1 MNRLK
6 APEQQ
11 PRALPVGAGLSTS
24 ALLSSALL
32 GAASLSP
39 QRDYS
44 FSFWQEIPE
53 VKNRGLLEGLPS
65 QQRHLQEV
73 PEKGISWGR
82 EGPRSSRGVSES
94 CRQEAKSGRLGQWI
108 GFKP

>member
-6 APEQQ
+6 APEKQ
-11 PRALPVGAGLSTS
+11 PRARPVGAGFST
-24 ALLSSALL
+24 ATLLSSALL
-32 GAASLSP
+32 GAASLSH

-53 VKNRGLLEGLPS
+53 VKSRGLLEGLPA

-73 PEKGISWGR
+73 PEKCTCVGGGR
-82 EGPRSSRGVSES
+82 ERTQAAAET
-94 CRQEAKSGRLGQWI
+94 
-108 GFKP
+108 

>member
-1 MNRLK
+1 MK
-6 APEQQ
+6 A
-11 PRALPVGAGLSTS
+11 PVGAGLSTT

-53 VKNRGLLEGLPS
+53 VKSRGLLEGLPS

-73 PEKGISWGR
+73 PEKGV
-82 EGPRSSRGVSES
+82 SRGKK
-94 CRQEAKSGRLGQWI
+94 RAQAAAEASGRVGGKIWTI
-108 GFKP
+108 GTRDRVQALTERKKQRWEILH